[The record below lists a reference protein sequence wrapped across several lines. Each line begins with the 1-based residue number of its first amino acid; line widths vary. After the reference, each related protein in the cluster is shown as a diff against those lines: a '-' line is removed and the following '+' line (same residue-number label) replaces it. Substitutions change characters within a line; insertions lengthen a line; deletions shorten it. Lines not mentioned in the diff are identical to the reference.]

1 MSSAKPSRLRSLGF
15 RGLGFRGLGF
25 RLTAWYFLVLLASTI
40 LLAAAAEF
48 RIRASIRERIV
59 ETLTSSLRRHKQAF
73 ETDGIEG
80 LRKLAESAQD
90 RRRLLYVRVV
100 DRADITIF
108 EQANPGMFFAPDAIA
123 VKGAPQTVRPVK
135 EQSSGS
141 MWNLTAAPLTQGRWL
156 QVAIS
161 DEGTQEVV
169 GHLRAGLAAVWIGA
183 VALGLLGGFFLT
195 RRALHPIH
203 RLAST
208 ARKVIDSGDLAL
220 RVTERGTRDELDEL
234 SHLFNG
240 VLSRNEN
247 LVQGMRKALDNV
259 AHDLR
264 TPLTRLRTG
273 VEVALRDGEDP
284 ARLRDALADTLE
296 ESDHVLAM
304 LKTLMDISEAE
315 TGVMKLDR
323 AHVDL
328 GELAR
333 DAIDIYQ
340 HVAEE
345 KGVRLLTH
353 LAAGVKVMADAIR
366 IQQVIANLIDN
377 AIKYTPAGGQVEITT
392 SYAEPWAS
400 VEIKDTGMG
409 IAVEDQSRIW
419 QRLYR
424 ADQSRSERGLGLG
437 LSLVKAVVEAHGGL
451 AEVRSAPGAGATF
464 TVRLPS

>member
-1 MSSAKPSRLRSLGF
+1 MSSAKVSRLRPM
-15 RGLGFRGLGF
+15 GLRSLGF
-25 RLTAWYFLVLLASTI
+25 RLTAWYFLVLLTSTV
-40 LLAAAAEF
+40 LLAAAADF
-48 RIRASIRERIV
+48 RIRSSIRERIV
-59 ETLTSSLRRHKQAF
+59 ETLTSSLNQHKQAF
-73 ETDGIEG
+73 EADGIAG
-80 LRKLAESAQD
+80 LRRLAESPED
-90 RRRLLYVRVV
+90 RHRLLYVRVV

-108 EQANPGMFFAPDAIA
+108 ERANPGIFFAPDAIA
-123 VKGAPQTVRPVK
+123 VNGSSQVVRPVR
-135 EQSSGS
+135 EQHSGS
-141 MWNLTAAPLTQGRWL
+141 MWNLTSAPLTDGRWL

-161 DEGTQEVV
+161 DEQTQEMV

-195 RRALHPIH
+195 RRALHPIQ

-220 RVTERGTRDELDEL
+220 RVAERGTRDELDEL

-240 VLSRNEN
+240 VLARNEN

-273 VEVALRDGEDP
+273 VEVALRDGAEP
-284 ARLRDALADTLE
+284 TRLRDALADTLE
-296 ESDHVLAM
+296 ESDHVIAM

-323 AHVDL
+323 THVDL
-328 GELAR
+328 SELAR

-345 KGVRLLTH
+345 KGIRLLTH

-366 IQQVIANLIDN
+366 IQQVIANLVDN
-377 AIKYTPAGGQVEITT
+377 AIKYTATGGQVEITT
-392 SYAEPWAS
+392 RYAESWAS
-400 VEIKDTGMG
+400 IEVKDTGMG
-409 IAVEDQSRIW
+409 IAVEDQPRIW

-424 ADQSRSERGLGLG
+424 ADQSRSEHGLGLG
-437 LSLVKAVVEAHGGL
+437 LSLVKAIVEAHGGQS
-451 AEVRSAPGAGATF
+451 EVISVPGAGAAF
-464 TVRLPS
+464 TVRLPSAP

>member
-1 MSSAKPSRLRSLGF
+1 MSSARRSRLRSLGV
-15 RGLGFRGLGF
+15 
-25 RLTAWYFLVLLASTI
+25 RLTIWYFLVLLASTI
-40 LLAAAAEF
+40 LLSAAAEF
-48 RIRASIRERIV
+48 RIRSSIRERVV
-59 ETLTSSLRRHKQAF
+59 EILTSSLNRHKQAF
-73 ETDGIEG
+73 EADGIAG
-80 LRKLAESAQD
+80 LRKLTESSED

-100 DRADITIF
+100 DRTDTTIF
-108 EQANPGMFFAPDAIA
+108 ERANPGIFFAPDSIA
-123 VKGAPQTVRPVK
+123 VNRSSPKVRSVR
-135 EQSSGS
+135 EQGSGS
-141 MWNLTAAPLTQGRWL
+141 LWNLTATPLGEGRWL

-161 DEGTQEVV
+161 DQGTQEVV

-183 VALGLLGGFFLT
+183 VVLGLVGGFFLT
-195 RRALHPIH
+195 RRALHPIQ

-220 RVTERGTRDELDEL
+220 RVVERGTHDELDEL

-273 VEVALRDGEDP
+273 AEVALRDGADP
-284 ARLRDALADTLE
+284 TRLRDALADTLE

-323 AHVDL
+323 THVDL
-328 GELAR
+328 SELAR

-340 HVAEE
+340 HVGEE

-353 LAAGVKVMADAIR
+353 LTAGVKVMADAIR
-366 IQQVIANLIDN
+366 MQQVIANLIDN
-377 AIKYTPAGGQVEITT
+377 AIKYTPTGGQVEITT

-400 VEIKDTGMG
+400 LEVKDTGMG
-409 IAVEDQSRIW
+409 IAREDQPRIW

-424 ADQSRSERGLGLG
+424 ADRSRSEHGLGLG
-437 LSLVKAVVEAHGGL
+437 LSLVKAIVEAHGGQ
-451 AEVRSAPGAGATF
+451 AKVTSAPGAGAAF
-464 TVRLPS
+464 TVRLPSAL